1 MDNSTPYEI
10 IKTLETEAMAR
21 VFMQDIRSA
30 EDPLLL
36 QSAID
41 LVDSKHPA
49 IAAEYREVLT
59 RDFNWA
65 SHPKPTIRILLF
77 VYFWSD

>member
-1 MDNSTPYEI
+1 MDSSTPYEI

-30 EDPLLL
+30 EDPQLL

-41 LVDSKHPA
+41 LVDSKYPE
-49 IAAEYREVLT
+49 IAAEYREILT
-59 RDFNWA
+59 RDFN
-65 SHPKPTIRILLF
+65 
-77 VYFWSD
+77 